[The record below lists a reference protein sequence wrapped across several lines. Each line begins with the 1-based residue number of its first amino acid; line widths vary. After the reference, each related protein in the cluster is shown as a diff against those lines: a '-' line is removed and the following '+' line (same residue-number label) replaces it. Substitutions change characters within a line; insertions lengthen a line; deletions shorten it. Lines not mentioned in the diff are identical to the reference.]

1 MPSQKTLI
9 FIFFGLFIQG
19 TAFPQKV
26 HNGGKST
33 YTRTRFNY
41 NATRVKGA
49 KAKTVC
55 PIFESS
61 KYPYQGIGF
70 KLGDPFAI
78 TYKYYF
84 NKHISIAADLGK
96 ASSGLYNRYYRDKF
110 TEYAKSDTLQKGAS
124 LSYLTNKVMSD
135 WVGEVKLLYALDAK
149 KIAPGLQVYVGLGLQ
164 ARSTGL
170 QYDYLYSNSDK
181 SADNEFGRFQKNR
194 ITVGQTTVVGI
205 EYSYFH
211 MPISA
216 FMEMALYTDIMLDPG
231 WEKVQGGV
239 GLRYVF

>member
-1 MPSQKTLI
+1 MPLQKALI
-9 FIFFGLFIQG
+9 PLLFSLILPAV
-19 TAFPQKV
+19 TFSQKV
-26 HNGGKST
+26 HNGGKSV
-33 YTRTRFNY
+33 YTRSRFNY

-55 PIFESS
+55 PIFENS

-84 NKHISIAADLGK
+84 NKSFSIAADLGK

-110 TEYAKSDTLQKGAS
+110 TEYVKTDTIQAGGSIA
-124 LSYLTNKVMSD
+124 YLTNKVMSD
-135 WVGEVKLLYALDAK
+135 WVGEVKLLYALNAN
-149 KIAPGLQVYVGLGLQ
+149 KIAPGLQIYVGLGLQ

-170 QYDYLYSNSDK
+170 QYDYLYSGNGL
-181 SADNEFGRFQKNR
+181 DNQFGRFEKNR
-194 ITVGQTTVVGI
+194 FTLGQTTVIGI

-216 FMEMALYTDIMLDPG
+216 FMEMALYTDVMLDPG